1 MASAGGGGSTWRECL
16 AKNNIAPLAA
26 YRPAPL
32 RDGEEPD
39 TALMPPLELSVLLI
53 SAISIEARLTVRHAI
68 DRSNPRFA
76 AELHLCCRPLDSG
89 AR

>member
-1 MASAGGGGSTWRECL
+1 MASAGGGGSTWRDCL
-16 AKNNIAPLAA
+16 AEDSIPPLAA